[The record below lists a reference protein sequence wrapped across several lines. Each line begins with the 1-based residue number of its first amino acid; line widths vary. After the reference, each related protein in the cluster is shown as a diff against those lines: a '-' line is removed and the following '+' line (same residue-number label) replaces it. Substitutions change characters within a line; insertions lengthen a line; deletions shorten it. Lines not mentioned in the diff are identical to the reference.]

1 MMRTLIAFLM
11 IVSAT
16 VTILGV
22 DAWRDR
28 VPSGPEAAVDRLMA
42 DFTGDDTPGVVVGV
56 VQAGELVFQKAY
68 GMANL
73 TDGIRFETDTRSNIG
88 SVTKQFTAMGILLL
102 QAEGKLSLDDDIR
115 KHIPELK
122 DFGVPVT
129 IKNLL
134 NHTGGY
140 REVFNLLA
148 MTGFQGEDALH
159 RDMMI
164 QIVQRQPELQSK
176 PNTEFN
182 YNNTGYILLA
192 TTIARVSGMSFPE
205 YMRTHV
211 FEPLGMM
218 DTRVTATQGEVIPHS
233 AQGHL
238 PLPEGGF
245 RSTRD
250 LGAAG
255 GAGGIYTTAEDL
267 AKWMMNLRDAKL
279 GGTEAITAITTPA
292 ILENG
297 ASTSY
302 GLGMSVGLF
311 GGRVVYT
318 HTGGDTAHRAFF
330 AYFPELESGVVIMS
344 NHAAFDL
351 TMGFAVAQL
360 FFGDKMAGADEV
372 SVPFETFG
380 PVDPSAAYPA
390 AWMPVSRT
398 DAPPL
403 TAEQLEEFTGRY
415 YCVELETPYE
425 IRLEEGELRAY
436 GFRAGPITL
445 KRIEGDDFTSS
456 AFFFANMSFK
466 RAEDGGVSGFMA
478 SNGRTRD
485 VWFNRHG
492 RRTDQPE

>member
-1 MMRTLIAFLM
+1 MRTLLAFLM
-11 IVSAT
+11 IASAT
-16 VTILGV
+16 ITVLGAN
-22 DAWRDR
+22 AWMDR
-28 VPSGPEAAVDRLMA
+28 VSKGPEAGVDRLMA
-42 DFTGDDTPGVVVGV
+42 DFTGDDRPGAVVGV
-56 VQAGELVFQKAY
+56 VKDGELVLQKAY

-102 QAEGKLSLDDDIR
+102 QAEGKLSLGDDIR
-115 KHIPELK
+115 KHLPELK
-122 DFGVPVT
+122 DFGTPVT

-164 QIVQRQPELQSK
+164 QIVQRQPELQSQ

-192 TTIARVSGMSFPE
+192 TTIARLSGMPFPE
-205 YMRTHV
+205 FMRTRV

-218 DTRVTATQGEVIPHS
+218 DTRVKAQQGEVVPHS

-238 PLPEGGF
+238 PLPGGGF
-245 RSTRD
+245 RSTRV
-250 LGAAG
+250 LGASA
-255 GAGGIYTTAEDL
+255 GAGGIYTTVEDL
-267 AKWMMNLRDAKL
+267 AKWMMNFRDAKL
-279 GGTEAITAITTPA
+279 GGTEAISAITTPA
-292 ILENG
+292 FLENG
-297 ASTSY
+297 APTGY
-302 GLGMSVGLF
+302 GLGMGVGLF

-318 HTGGDTAHRAFF
+318 HTGGDIAHRAFF
-330 AYFPELESGVVIMS
+330 AYFPALESGVVIMS

-351 TMGFAVAQL
+351 SMGFTVAQL
-360 FFGDKMAGADEV
+360 FFGDELAGLDAFG
-372 SVPFETFG
+372 VPFETFG
-380 PVDPSAAYPA
+380 PVDPASAYPGAWTPA
-390 AWMPVSRT
+390 ARA
-398 DAPPL
+398 DAHPL
-403 TAEQLEEFTGRY
+403 TAEQSEQFTGRY
-415 YCVELETPYE
+415 YCVELETAYE

-445 KRIEGDDFTSS
+445 TRIQGDEFTSS

-466 RAEDGGVSGFMA
+466 RGEDGGISGFMA

-492 RRTDQPE
+492 RRTDQLE